1 MKKYISPVTEQTAL
15 HTESHLML
23 NISNGEGGT
32 ELTKRQDYGWNADE
46 WANANEWANA
56 DELEDF

>member
-23 NISNGEGGT
+23 NISNNEGGT
-32 ELTKRQDYGWNADE
+32 ELTRQEELTDNWKNGWDSENWTTDTDE
-46 WANANEWANA
+46 
-56 DELEDF
+56 

>member
-15 HTESHLML
+15 HTENHLML
-23 NISNGEGGT
+23 NISDSEGGT

-46 WANANEWANA
+46 WANA
-56 DELEDF
+56 DEEEDI

>member
-23 NISNGEGGT
+23 NISNSEGGT
-32 ELTKRQDYGWNADE
+32 ELTRQEELTDNWKNGWDSENWTTDTDE
-46 WANANEWANA
+46 
-56 DELEDF
+56 